1 MTTSISSLFEEGLFC
16 KYNFVVSQLK
26 HLTPLEL
33 VGFWISNMCSTIFSH
48 SKLTMESL
56 KYQRFRPSDVKVIR
70 IRKFE
75 CVGKTQFL
83 CSDSNVQMFN
93 ICVNFKDTKK
103 IDHKYYVVMCGSV

>member
-1 MTTSISSLFEEGLFC
+1 MTTSISSLFEEGLFR

-26 HLTPLEL
+26 HLTPLKL
-33 VGFWISNMCSTIFSH
+33 VVFWISNMWSTIFPP

-56 KYQRFRPSDVKVIR
+56 KYQRFTLSDGKEIR

-75 CVGKTQFL
+75 FVGKTQFL

-93 ICVNFKDTKK
+93 FK
-103 IDHKYYVVMCGSV
+103 IQRR